1 MGRQIQYKFY
11 EQSRE
16 VHADG
21 IKKDPPGKS
30 HSGSFAFVFP
40 GWKCSIRHDEIGWRA
55 SSLIALLTDQS
66 KTLASQ
72 YMDKSVRIYLPVSGF
87 FLPPSVVLE
96 ASSLSSVT
104 VFSVSS
110 TSEIA

>member
-1 MGRQIQYKFY
+1 MRSEDMGKTAFVFSGQGSQYIGMGRQIQYKFY

-16 VHADG
+16 LHADG

-55 SSLIALLTDQS
+55 PDLT
-66 KTLASQ
+66 L
-72 YMDKSVRIYLPVSGF
+72 F
-87 FLPPSVVLE
+87 
-96 ASSLSSVT
+96 
-104 VFSVSS
+104 
-110 TSEIA
+110 